1 MIEFEDIRDD
11 DTGEIK
17 MVAFE
22 YDEAAKLKE
31 GIRKDLNNIDLNLD
45 DDEIYGQLDEFRSA
59 YEDDDAVDVWQE
71 IEDFVAANSNEKLSR
86 SWKELQDDLRRMRAK
101 LQTSQK
107 EVQANVELL
116 NQILKVA
123 I

>member
-1 MIEFEDIRDD
+1 MIAFEDIRDD
-11 DTGEIK
+11 AGEIK
-17 MVAFE
+17 MVPFE
-22 YDEAAKLKE
+22 YDEAAKPRE
-31 GIRKDLNNIDLNLD
+31 WIRKNLNNIDLNLD
-45 DDEIYGQLDEFRSA
+45 DDEIYGQLDEIRSA
-59 YEDDDAVDVWQE
+59 YEDDDAVDIWQE

-86 SWKELQDDLRRMRAK
+86 SWKELQDDLKRMRAK

>member
-1 MIEFEDIRDD
+1 MIAFEDIRDD
-11 DTGEIK
+11 AGNFIC
-17 MVAFE
+17 VPFE
-22 YDEAAKLKE
+22 YDETAKLKE
-31 GIRKDLNNIDLNLD
+31 WIRKDLRGIDLNLD
-45 DDEIYGQLDEFRSA
+45 DDEIYGQLDEIRSA

-86 SWKELQDDLRRMRAK
+86 SWKELQDDLKRMRAK

>member
-11 DTGEIK
+11 AGEIK

-22 YDEAAKLKE
+22 YDETAKLKE

-45 DDEIYGQLDEFRSA
+45 DDEIYGQLDEIRHA

-86 SWKELQDDLRRMRAK
+86 SWKELQDDLKRMRAK

>member
-22 YDEAAKLKE
+22 YDETAKLKE
-31 GIRKDLNNIDLNLD
+31 EIRKDLNNIDLNLD
-45 DDEIYGQLDEFRSA
+45 DDEIYGQLDEIRSA
-59 YEDDDAVDVWQE
+59 YEDDNAVDVWQE
-71 IEDFVAANSNEKLSR
+71 IEDFIAANKNEKLSR
-86 SWKELQDDLRRMRAK
+86 NWRELQDDLKRMRAK

>member
-22 YDEAAKLKE
+22 YDETAKLKE
-31 GIRKDLNNIDLNLD
+31 EIRKDLNNIDLNLGV
-45 DDEIYGQLDEFRSA
+45 DEIYGQLDEIRYA
-59 YEDDDAVDVWQE
+59 YEDDDAADVWQE
-71 IEDFVAANSNEKLSR
+71 IEDFVTANGNEKLSR
-86 SWKELQDDLRRMRAK
+86 SWQELQNDLRQMRAK

>member
-1 MIEFEDIRDD
+1 MLAYTDIRND
-11 DTGEIK
+11 DTGEFEL
-17 MVAFE
+17 VPFE
-22 YDEAAKLKE
+22 YDETAKPRE
-31 GIRKDLNNIDLNLD
+31 WIRKNLNNIDLNLD
-45 DDEIYGQLDEFRSA
+45 DDEIYGQLDEIRCA

-71 IEDFVAANSNEKLSR
+71 IEDFVTANKNEKLSH
-86 SWKELQDDLRRMRAK
+86 SWQELQDDLKRTRAK

-107 EVQANVELL
+107 EVQSNVELL

>member
-1 MIEFEDIRDD
+1 MIAFEDIRDD
-11 DTGEIK
+11 NTGEIK
-17 MVAFE
+17 MVPFE
-22 YDEAAKLKE
+22 YDETAKLKE
-31 GIRKDLNNIDLNLD
+31 WIRKDLNNIDLNLD
-45 DDEIYGQLDEFRSA
+45 DDEIYGQLDEIRHA
-59 YEDDDAVDVWQE
+59 YEDDDGADVWQE

-86 SWKELQDDLRRMRAK
+86 SWKELQDDLKRMRAK

>member
-1 MIEFEDIRDD
+1 MIAYTDIRND
-11 DTGEIK
+11 DTGEFEL
-17 MVAFE
+17 VPFE
-22 YDEAAKLKE
+22 YDETAKPRE
-31 GIRKDLNNIDLNLD
+31 CIRKDLRGIDLNLD
-45 DDEIYGQLDEFRSA
+45 DDEIYGQLDEIRSA
-59 YEDDDAVDVWQE
+59 YEDDNAVDVWQE
-71 IEDFVAANSNEKLSR
+71 IEDFIAANKNEKLSR
-86 SWKELQDDLRRMRAK
+86 NWRELQDDLKRMRAK

>member
-1 MIEFEDIRDD
+1 MIAFEDIRDD
-11 DTGEIK
+11 AGEIK
-17 MVAFE
+17 LVPFE
-22 YDEAAKLKE
+22 YDETAKLKE
-31 GIRKDLNNIDLNLD
+31 WIRKDLNNIDLNLD
-45 DDEIYGQLDEFRSA
+45 DDEIYGQLDEIRHA
-59 YEDDDAVDVWQE
+59 YEDDDAADVWQE
-71 IEDFVAANSNEKLSR
+71 IEDFVAANSNKKLSR
-86 SWKELQDDLRRMRAK
+86 SWKELQDDLKRTRAK

>member
-1 MIEFEDIRDD
+1 MIELEDIRDD
-11 DTGEIK
+11 AGEIK
-17 MVAFE
+17 MVPFE
-22 YDEAAKLKE
+22 YDETAKPRE
-31 GIRKDLNNIDLNLD
+31 WIRKDLRGIDLNLD
-45 DDEIYGQLDEFRSA
+45 DDEIYGQLDEIRHA
-59 YEDDDAVDVWQE
+59 YEEDDAVDVWQE

-86 SWKELQDDLRRMRAK
+86 SWKELQDDLKRMRAK

>member
-11 DTGEIK
+11 AGNFIC
-17 MVAFE
+17 VPFE
-22 YDEAAKLKE
+22 YDETAKPRE
-31 GIRKDLNNIDLNLD
+31 WIRKNLNNIDLNLD
-45 DDEIYGQLDEFRSA
+45 DDEIYGQLDEIRSA
-59 YEDDDAVDVWQE
+59 YEEDDSVDVWQE
-71 IEDFVAANSNEKLSR
+71 IEDFIAANKNEKLSR
-86 SWKELQDDLRRMRAK
+86 NWRELQDDLKRMRAK

-107 EVQANVELL
+107 EVQSNVELL

>member
-1 MIEFEDIRDD
+1 MIAFEDIRDD
-11 DTGEIK
+11 AGEIK

-22 YDEAAKLKE
+22 YDETAKLKE

-45 DDEIYGQLDEFRSA
+45 DDEIYGQLDEIRHA

-71 IEDFVAANSNEKLSR
+71 IEDFIAANKNEKLSR
-86 SWKELQDDLRRMRAK
+86 NWRELQDDLKRMRAK

>member
-22 YDEAAKLKE
+22 YDETAKLKE
-31 GIRKDLNNIDLNLD
+31 EIRKDLNNIDLNLG
-45 DDEIYGQLDEFRSA
+45 DDEIYGQLDEIRHA
-59 YEDDDAVDVWQE
+59 YEDDDAADVWQE

-86 SWKELQDDLRRMRAK
+86 SWKELQDDLKRMRAK

>member
-1 MIEFEDIRDD
+1 MIAFEDIRDD
-11 DTGEIK
+11 DTGEIN

-22 YDEAAKLKE
+22 YDETAKPRE
-31 GIRKDLNNIDLNLD
+31 WIRKDLNNIDLNLD
-45 DDEIYGQLDEFRSA
+45 DDEIYGQLDEIRSA

-86 SWKELQDDLRRMRAK
+86 SWKELQDDLKRMRAK

>member
-1 MIEFEDIRDD
+1 
-11 DTGEIK
+11 
-17 MVAFE
+17 MVPFE
-22 YDEAAKLKE
+22 YDEAAKPRE
-31 GIRKDLNNIDLNLD
+31 WIRKNLNNIDLNLD
-45 DDEIYGQLDEFRSA
+45 DDEIYGQLDEIRSA

-86 SWKELQDDLRRMRAK
+86 SWKELQDDLKRMRAK

>member
-1 MIEFEDIRDD
+1 MIAFEDIRDD

-22 YDEAAKLKE
+22 YDETAKLKE

-45 DDEIYGQLDEFRSA
+45 DDEIYGQLDEIRHA
-59 YEDDDAVDVWQE
+59 YEDDDAADVWQE
-71 IEDFVAANSNEKLSR
+71 IEDFIAANKNEKLSR
-86 SWKELQDDLRRMRAK
+86 NWQELQDDLKRMRAK

>member
-1 MIEFEDIRDD
+1 MIVFEDIRDD

-22 YDEAAKLKE
+22 YDEAAKPRE
-31 GIRKDLNNIDLNLD
+31 WIRKDLRGIDLNLD
-45 DDEIYGQLDEFRSA
+45 DDEIYGQLDEIRSA
-59 YEDDDAVDVWQE
+59 YEDDDAADVWQE
-71 IEDFVAANSNEKLSR
+71 IEDFVAANGNEKLSR